1 MDLEHKWEQL
11 KSAAS
16 DGKGLKTLRLAEQC
30 ILELFIAI
38 DNDNR
43 RYLILHLPEG
53 FQPKIDNLENE
64 NILLTYSSSQH
75 LIAIKLLDIDF
86 SDLFDDLINSMFSAI
101 STESSVKVAS
111 KRLVDNFIKWNQ
123 FFRKLESRTY
133 GETSILGLWGE
144 LFTLERLIVGKIN
157 ASQINNTIEAWTGP
171 LDSVHDFT
179 FADKSIEIKTK
190 LISTNS
196 INVSSEFQLEL
207 GSAYHLE
214 LCIVNVQKDANGLSI
229 DGLYKKIKAHI
240 LNNHADLS
248 LLIARLNAFKLD
260 EPSLSRYQKYSY
272 KALEANYYDCLNE
285 EFPKII
291 RTELDDEIYSVKY
304 KVNVSTLG
312 RFILSSE
319 KY

>member
-1 MDLEHKWEQL
+1 MNLEHKWEKL
-11 KSAAS
+11 KSAVS

-53 FQPKIDNLENE
+53 FRPKIDNLENE

-144 LFTLERLIVGKIN
+144 LFTLERLIFDKTN
-157 ASQINNTIEAWTGP
+157 ASQINSTIEAWTGP

-179 FADKSIEIKTK
+179 FEDKSIEIKTK

-207 GSAYHLE
+207 GSAIHLE
-214 LCIVNVQKDANGLSI
+214 LCVVNVQKDANGLSI
-229 DGLYKKIKAHI
+229 DGLYKKLKAHV
-240 LNNHADLS
+240 LKNNADLS
-248 LLIARLNAFKLD
+248 LLITRLIAFKLD
-260 EPSLSRYQKYSY
+260 ESSLNRYQKYSY
-272 KALEANYYDCLNE
+272 KALEANYYDCLNTK
-285 EFPKII
+285 FPKII